1 MANILLGKLSDSN
14 ALDLVNRRI
23 DPDKTTAE
31 RLAEESSDLAN
42 MAFYFGKQHFI
53 QQGATL
59 IQPEMPKHRVFYKA
73 NKVIGAAQ
81 RAVSKIMSVRG
92 KPHVMPERLDRSGLQ
107 AAKVSKR
114 VLESHLLSVA
124 KFRAIKRR
132 AYLWAATTG
141 TSWIK
146 TYWDPDRGDVN
157 RWYLDD
163 DRQAAVR
170 VFTKDEARAREDAGL
185 YEDIR
190 LGEVALGVV
199 SKFQAHYDGD
209 ARDSMDDCE
218 WFAQEQFVSR
228 ERVIAMFGTKYRDV
242 ASGGRNWQSYQ
253 FHEAIAFMQTGFQ
266 NSAGARSS
274 TRDQDDIIRVV
285 EMWERP
291 SPLNKNKGRR
301 VIIVGDAVHTNGE
314 NPYAWSKH
322 PSLHLPFVK
331 CDWWPMPGK
340 FTGISLVEQLRSPQ
354 FQYNKSRGIQIE
366 VQNVF
371 GQPTTFVEKGGSIPE
386 GAWTLEPGA
395 VYGIAKTEMKPFHA
409 PPPQLPK
416 EISENSTRTM
426 NDFNTISADASP
438 GMEGMPSAIR
448 AAGMLRMMLEEK
460 NAVLSPTAEGS
471 LEADESI
478 GRNLLALAQH
488 YYTEE
493 RTLKYVGEDGDYM
506 VQAFHGAD
514 LVADLRIIGKPDM
527 TFSDA
532 PAREELK
539 ELIGMGGL
547 DPLNNPD
554 DKALMFRALELDS
567 TDELM
572 KRKMRGELTQEN
584 ENRRM
589 IEHTVEYAT
598 AGGYPVKEYD
608 NHQEHMRVLQD
619 FMQTREFEELDPATG
634 ALIEQHWKQ
643 HQTWMQLLLMQA
655 QAMTQPKP
663 TQGAPSKPGK
673 ASPPKK

>member
-1 MANILLGKLSDSN
+1 MVNILLGTLSDAN
-14 ALDLVNRRI
+14 ALDLVNKRI

-42 MAFYFGKQHFI
+42 MAFYFGKQHFV

-73 NKVIGAAQ
+73 NIVIGSVQ
-81 RAVSKIMSVRG
+81 RAVTKIMSVKG
-92 KPHVMPERLDRSGLQ
+92 KPHVLPERLDRVGLQ

-114 VLESHLLSVA
+114 VLESHLLSVS
-124 KFRAIKRR
+124 KYREKKRR
-132 AYLWAATTG
+132 AYTWAAITG
-141 TSWIK
+141 TCWIK
-146 TYWDPDRGDVN
+146 TYWNPNKGEVN
-157 RWYLDD
+157 RWYLEDD
-163 DRQAAVR
+163 KQAAVR
-170 VFTKDEARAREDAGL
+170 VFTKEEARAREEAGL
-185 YEDIR
+185 FEDIP
-190 LGEVALGVV
+190 LGEVELGVV
-199 SKFQAHYDGD
+199 NKFQAHYDGD

-228 ERVIAMFGTKYRDV
+228 ERVIAMFGKKYRDV

-266 NSAGARSS
+266 NAAGARSS
-274 TRDQDDIIRVV
+274 TRERDDIIRVV

-291 SPLNKNKGRR
+291 SSLNKNKGRR
-301 VIIVGDAVHTNGE
+301 VIVVGDAVHTNGE
-314 NPYAWSKH
+314 NPYAWSKY

-354 FQYNKSRGIQIE
+354 FQYNKARGVHIE

-371 GQPTTFVEKGGSIPE
+371 GAPATVVEKGGSIPA
-386 GAWTLEPGA
+386 GAFTIEPGS
-395 VYGIAKTEMKPFHA
+395 VLEIAKTEMKPFNLA
-409 PPPQLPK
+409 PPSLPK
-416 EISENSTRTM
+416 EITENANRALQ
-426 NDFNTISADASP
+426 DFNTISADASP

-448 AAGMLRMMLEEK
+448 AAGMLRLMLEEK

-471 LEADESI
+471 LEADEAV

-514 LVADLRIIGKPDM
+514 LVADLRIIGKPD
-527 TFSDA
+527 TSFSDA
-532 PAREELK
+532 PVREELM
-539 ELIGMGGL
+539 ELIRVGAL
-547 DPLNNPD
+547 DPINNPD
-554 DKALMFRALELDS
+554 DKALVMRALELDS
-567 TDELM
+567 ADEIK

-584 ENRRM
+584 EIRRM

-619 FMQTREFEELDPATG
+619 FMQTREFEDLDPATG

-655 QAMTQPKP
+655 QAMTKP
-663 TQGAPSKPGK
+663 APSQGAPSKPGK
-673 ASPPKK
+673 ASPPKN